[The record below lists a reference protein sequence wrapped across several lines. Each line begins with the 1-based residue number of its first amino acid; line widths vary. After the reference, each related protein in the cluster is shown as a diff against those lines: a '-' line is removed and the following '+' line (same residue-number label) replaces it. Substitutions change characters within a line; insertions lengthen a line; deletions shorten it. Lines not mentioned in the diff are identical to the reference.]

1 MLTRVGK
8 VTNIY
13 PDTGR
18 VKVMYEDSKSA
29 SLPLAMLTMNGEY
42 SMPKIGDRVVALH
55 LENGSSKGF
64 VIGTY
69 YGGGM
74 LPKANAG
81 YRKDFDEMAYIVC
94 NDGSYLL
101 KAKDIVLEAGAVTLQ
116 CAYGKVTLEE
126 LLKRLER
133 IEEHLSLPHMD

>member
-1 MLTRVGK
+1 MFTRVGK

-13 PDTGR
+13 PDTGQ
-18 VKVMYEDSKSA
+18 VKVMYEDSKST
-29 SLPLAMLTMNGEY
+29 SLPLAMITMNGEY
-42 SMPKIGDRVVALH
+42 SMPKTGDRVVTLH

-81 YRKDFDEMAYIVC
+81 YRKDFDEKAYASC
-94 NDGSYLL
+94 NGGSYVL
-101 KAKDIVLEAGAVTLQ
+101 KAKDIVLDAGAVTLQ
-116 CAYGKVTLEE
+116 CSSGTVTLEE

-133 IEEHLSLPHMD
+133 IEEQLSLPHMV

>member
-1 MLTRVGK
+1 MITRVGK

-18 VKVMYEDSKSA
+18 VKVMYEDSKSS

-42 SMPKIGDRVVALH
+42 SMPNTGDKVVTLH
-55 LENGSSKGF
+55 MENGSSKGF
-64 VIGTY
+64 VLGTY

-81 YRKDFDEMAYIVC
+81 YRKELGKKAYVTC
-94 NDGSYLL
+94 NDGCYVL
-101 KAKDIVLEAGAVTLQ
+101 KGQEIVLVAESVTFQ
-116 CAYGKVTLEE
+116 CSCGTVTLEE

-133 IEEHLSLPHMD
+133 IEEHLSLPDMG